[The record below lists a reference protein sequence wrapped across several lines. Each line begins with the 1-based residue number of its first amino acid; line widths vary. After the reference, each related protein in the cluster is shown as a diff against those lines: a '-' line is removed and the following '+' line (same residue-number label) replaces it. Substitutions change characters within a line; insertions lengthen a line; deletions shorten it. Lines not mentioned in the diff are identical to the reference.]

1 MWIDTRGWT
10 QKIAPLWWFESLI
23 WGTSSRFPL
32 ANRFALP
39 GSEPILGL
47 SQGSPLCVHLLAKM
61 DSSEEAYGLVNITY

>member
-1 MWIDTRGWT
+1 MGGLRKLRPCGG
-10 QKIAPLWWFESLI
+10 LNHS

-39 GSEPILGL
+39 GSEPIFGL
-47 SQGSPLCVHLLAKM
+47 FQGSPLCVHLLAKM